1 MEKMDIF
8 VKCLKFFYLYFED
21 EVDMSYIAPQ
31 MKEKF
36 ETLSANLKN
45 DILKRDV
52 QINTMQDLIRVLEE
66 IVAEG
71 EK

>member
-1 MEKMDIF
+1 M
-8 VKCLKFFYLYFED
+8 

-31 MKEKF
+31 IKEKF

>member
-1 MEKMDIF
+1 
-8 VKCLKFFYLYFED
+8 
-21 EVDMSYIAPQ
+21 MSYIASQ

>member
-1 MEKMDIF
+1 M
-8 VKCLKFFYLYFED
+8 
-21 EVDMSYIAPQ
+21 
-31 MKEKF
+31 EKF

>member
-1 MEKMDIF
+1 ME
-8 VKCLKFFYLYFED
+8 VN
-21 EVDMSYIAPQ
+21 MSYIAPQ

-36 ETLSANLKN
+36 ETLSANLKD
-45 DILKRDV
+45 DILKRNV

>member
-1 MEKMDIF
+1 M
-8 VKCLKFFYLYFED
+8 

-31 MKEKF
+31 
-36 ETLSANLKN
+36 TLSANLKN